1 MKPPVPEFRG
11 GLDFFFF
18 YVGCPR
24 ESVFGIKFLFVIFFY
39 FFGFAAVAVKMVIV
53 ELVHNDNSNIE
64 VKAPSLSS
72 S

>member
-11 GLDFFFF
+11 GLDSFFFTLGVHENRCLVNF
-18 YVGCPR
+18 F
-24 ESVFGIKFLFVIFFY
+24 SSFFFY
-39 FFGFAAVAVKMVIV
+39 FFGFAAVAMKMAIV
-53 ELVHNDNSNIE
+53 ELVHNDNSSIK